1 MAPQREWFEKDYY
14 RVLGVSDTASQKD
27 IKSAY
32 RKLSRQYHPD
42 ANPDDA
48 AAEERFKE
56 VSAAYDVVGDA
67 EKRKEYDEVR
77 KLGPMGGMFGGAGG
91 PGAGGPGAGGFR
103 FEDVGDLG
111 DVLGGLFGRGRR
123 RGAQGGPGR
132 GTGPAPRARTS
143 RPSCTSTSRTR
154 CTGLTTTIHLTS
166 DAACSTC
173 HGSGARPGTTPD
185 DLPAVPGPRRHRRQ
199 PGLLQLLAAVPQ
211 LRRPGLPHRGP
222 LPDLPGHRASSG
234 GPREVKVRLPAGVA
248 DGQRIRLKGR
258 GGPGRNGGPPGDLY
272 VTARVGPHPVFGR
285 RGDDLTLTVP
295 VTYPEAALGADVRVP
310 TLDGGSVKLRIP
322 AGTRSGPHAAG
333 QGQGRGRPQEDGRP
347 ARHGRGGRAA
357 EHDRRRA
364 QGGRGPGGRDR
375 RQITPGAPRGRRR
388 KDDERCDPTAVNAT
402 RAVYVI
408 SVAAELAGVH
418 PQTLRIYERKGLVD
432 PARTSGGSRR
442 YSDADIAQLRRIQE
456 LTNEGLNLYGVQRVL
471 ELEAEVVRLRKRA
484 GRRAQ
489 RRRPRPSP
497 TPTASTA
504 ASWCRCS
511 RRWRCSSRAAARAD
525 ARAPGRVSGR
535 GRGGAARRRGA

>member
-132 GTGPAPRARTS
+132 GTGPHRGQDLEAELHLDFEDAVH
-143 RPSCTSTSRTR
+143 
-154 CTGLTTTIHLTS
+154 GLTTTIHLTS

-173 HGSGARPGTTPD
+173 HGSGARPGTTPSTCPQCQGRGVVD
-185 DLPAVPGPRRHRRQ
+185 DNQGFFSFSQPCPNCAGQGYLIEDPCPTCQGTGVERR
-199 PGLLQLLAAVPQ
+199 
-211 LRRPGLPHRGP
+211 
-222 LPDLPGHRASSG
+222 
-234 GPREVKVRLPAGVA
+234 PREVKVRLPAGVA

-258 GGPGRNGGPPGDLY
+258 GGPGHNGGPPGDLY

-285 RGDDLTLTVP
+285 RGDDLTLTLP

-310 TLDGGSVKLRIP
+310 TLDGASVKLRIP
-322 AGTRSGPHAAG
+322 AGTRSGRTLRVKGKGVAG
-333 QGQGRGRPQEDGRP
+333 PKKTGDLLVTVEVAVPQNM
-347 ARHGRGGRAA
+347 
-357 EHDRRRA
+357 
-364 QGGRGPGGRDR
+364 
-375 RQITPGAPRGRRR
+375 T
-388 KDDERCDPTAVNAT
+388 DDERKAVEALAAAT
-402 RAVYVI
+402 DGRSPRAH
-408 SVAAELAGVH
+408 L
-418 PQTLRIYERKGLVD
+418 
-432 PARTSGGSRR
+432 
-442 YSDADIAQLRRIQE
+442 
-456 LTNEGLNLYGVQRVL
+456 GVQ
-471 ELEAEVVRLRKRA
+471 E
-484 GRRAQ
+484 G
-489 RRRPRPSP
+489 
-497 TPTASTA
+497 
-504 ASWCRCS
+504 
-511 RRWRCSSRAAARAD
+511 
-525 ARAPGRVSGR
+525 
-535 GRGGAARRRGA
+535 